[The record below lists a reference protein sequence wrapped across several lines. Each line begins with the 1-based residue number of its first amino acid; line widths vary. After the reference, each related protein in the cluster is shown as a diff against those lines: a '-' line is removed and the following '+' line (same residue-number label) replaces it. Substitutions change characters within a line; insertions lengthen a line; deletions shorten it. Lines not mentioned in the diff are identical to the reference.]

1 MRSAIDFYARGKE
14 REVHAGDYDY
24 RRYPKGRFIC
34 PECGEFVY
42 LSKDRALHHVF
53 KHYPKEDLTPDCDRR
68 VDGAPVESIYERVGV
83 PLYVRERNNGDFQL
97 CMYFRPLSRK
107 DLMDAER
114 TGAVL
119 AIGDQLQY
127 RISSERFSDEHGT
140 WIDIDYVP
148 RYSPTYQISIT
159 HSTEIAK
166 RISLRWGD
174 TAEGLLPY
182 GYGAVFNS
190 DTGRKF
196 HKGDSISTDTN
207 YYWIMSDNGL
217 IRYIPGIVTQ
227 RVGRLVLRDG
237 SLNVYRTQF
246 RSDIDDR
253 MFSQLSSFLLKH
265 MGLHLLEKEARIIP
279 VWPPAVKRREGYLI
293 EGRVRNLFG
302 IVESGNENPDVY
314 AYYGEQFSPVQLT
327 VDDSNIM
334 GIPLSQPEI
343 YLNIDR
349 KYVSTG
355 LHVEKGNPYTNS
367 VLFTPFLSI
376 NGNDDNVYEKEK
388 TILVRTL
395 SVSGNVE
402 VDAVLVKE
410 REISVL
416 KRVKDLVLHDLK
428 SRDSILLLLY
438 GLPVTIIRKITASL
452 DNEFDYVALSR
463 LLRKHRN
470 SCSVSLPVGTRE
482 KLLAIEERSQEV
494 TELLNKGR
502 IPLPVL
508 RYIEGVRHE

>member
-1 MRSAIDFYARGKE
+1 
-14 REVHAGDYDY
+14 
-24 RRYPKGRFIC
+24 
-34 PECGEFVY
+34 
-42 LSKDRALHHVF
+42 
-53 KHYPKEDLTPDCDRR
+53 
-68 VDGAPVESIYERVGV
+68 
-83 PLYVRERNNGDFQL
+83 
-97 CMYFRPLSRK
+97 
-107 DLMDAER
+107 
-114 TGAVL
+114 
-119 AIGDQLQY
+119 
-127 RISSERFSDEHGT
+127 
-140 WIDIDYVP
+140 
-148 RYSPTYQISIT
+148 
-159 HSTEIAK
+159 
-166 RISLRWGD
+166 
-174 TAEGLLPY
+174 
-182 GYGAVFNS
+182 
-190 DTGRKF
+190 
-196 HKGDSISTDTN
+196 
-207 YYWIMSDNGL
+207 
-217 IRYIPGIVTQ
+217 
-227 RVGRLVLRDG
+227 
-237 SLNVYRTQF
+237 
-246 RSDIDDR
+246 
-253 MFSQLSSFLLKH
+253 
-265 MGLHLLEKEARIIP
+265 
-279 VWPPAVKRREGYLI
+279 
-293 EGRVRNLFG
+293 
-302 IVESGNENPDVY
+302 
-314 AYYGEQFSPVQLT
+314 
-327 VDDSNIM
+327 M